1 MSRSNKIDPSSPLD
15 QTNEEPIELGSRI
28 VQKFFEPVI
37 LLLALTEAVSHI
49 AKPRSH
55 EENIDVKNPEELFY
69 AFVNKLSHAC
79 DREKGGDNVTSFV
92 VLKNEGNS
100 DMAHYV
106 FAVNQQDKSQLEIT
120 KTYVTTLLHK
130 VAQAPEGQENQHDAM
145 QSLLCYILRF
155 NRPRVSVYLRE
166 LQVHARSCLKS
177 CEAGKTDD
185 GM

>member
-1 MSRSNKIDPSSPLD
+1 MSRSNKINPSSPLD
-15 QTNEEPIELGSRI
+15 QTNEEPIELLSRI
-28 VQKFFEPVI
+28 VHKFFEPVI

-92 VLKNEGNS
+92 VLKDEDNP

-106 FAVNQQDKSQLEIT
+106 FAVNQQDTGQLNIT
-120 KTYVTTLLHK
+120 KAYVTTLLHK

-166 LQVHARSCLKS
+166 LQEHAKSCLKS